1 MLHMRKH
8 ILSLPISSVDC
19 FAVAVQLCV
28 TFVDA
33 RCISFCLSSGSNYRC
48 VLENCTILIAER
60 IGGGMSYNAL
70 LGSSLWYAVLSAVYQ
85 SYLWMILIG

>member
-19 FAVAVQLCV
+19 ATVTVQLCE

-33 RCISFCLSSGSNYRC
+33 RCLSFCPSSGSNYRC

-60 IGGGMSYNAL
+60 IGGMSYNAL

>member
-8 ILSLPISSVDC
+8 ILSLPISSVDYST
-19 FAVAVQLCV
+19 VTVQLCE

-33 RCISFCLSSGSNYRC
+33 RCLSFCLSSGSNYRC

-60 IGGGMSYNAL
+60 IGGMSDNAL
-70 LGSSLWYAVLSAVYQ
+70 QGSSLCYAVLSAVVQ
-85 SYLWMILIG
+85 SCLG